1 MFLKQ
6 KTKALNKITRI
17 YEAMI
22 IIGII
27 LSIMI

>member
-6 KTKALNKITRI
+6 KTKSLNKIARI
-17 YEAMI
+17 YETMI

>member
-6 KTKALNKITRI
+6 KTKGLNKITRI

>member
-6 KTKALNKITRI
+6 KTKGLNKIARI